1 MKRTLLSLALCLML
15 MQLKAQVIITGFH
28 SNPIGANTGAPG
40 AHLSTVNGSDVHLG
54 GFEYLQFKATQD
66 IDFSLTPYSVITSYN
81 TTAAQNV
88 TPGYLTNGWITG
100 GARTYQ
106 FHLTQGTVQKGQFFY
121 VGGPEKRI
129 NGSLSGVKSTDIS
142 DGKGNPY
149 LGFPE
154 TFESVRSGETDNR
167 GVYSTASFTVPL
179 STGNWTSSLSGVRN
193 ESSDRKLGTWAWR
206 SGGRNTTQDIYLS
219 MDFDVPNGASKVTV
233 AYGIFGT
240 DLIPTWGLE
249 YSTNQG
255 ASWIQV
261 GSLVTE
267 AVKEG
272 ASVVNKARTVT
283 FLLDIDGPIRFR
295 IKKAQSTYVTADYA
309 NSSQQDR
316 LNIDNFMIFD
326 NLPKTQNVAKWIK
339 TKNYYTEAG
348 DGGVGNAK
356 ETFTILSPTGGMCGF
371 AIFTGINVA
380 ENSVPIDAVFMNN
393 AVALNL
399 ANVWESPNGT
409 IGLRV
414 PNNDLYSNVGQPF
427 MGQGTNDISKVLDP
441 HPDNTDDGKFCK
453 LGGVYDL
460 ETNQWIVARSANY
473 VALSQTSQLS
483 EIETNDVTVLPVRLT
498 TFTGKLQNNHIRLNW
513 TTAVEQGNS
522 HFNILRSID
531 GKTFEKI
538 GKVTGNGTSNA
549 RNNYQFID
557 ANPMAGTNYYQL
569 EQVDFD
575 GKNDFSRVIYVT
587 TDLKKTQLSV
597 FSGAEETLAIN
608 IYATKTQRASIA
620 LSAISGQKIGLQSI
634 ELQKGYNS
642 IKLPV
647 VLQKGTYVVTLS
659 TNEEKISEKF
669 IK

>member
-1 MKRTLLSLALCLML
+1 MKRTLLFLMLCLALI
-15 MQLKAQVIITGFH
+15 QLKAQVIITGFH

-81 TTAAQNV
+81 TTAAQTA
-88 TPGYLTNGWITG
+88 TPGYLTNGWVTG

-106 FHLTQGTVQKGQFFY
+106 FHLTQGIVQKGQFFY

-129 NGSLSGVKSTDIS
+129 NGSLSGVKSTDIG

-149 LGFPE
+149 SGFPE
-154 TFESVRSGETDNR
+154 TFESVRAGETDNR
-167 GVYSTASFTVPL
+167 GVYSTPSFTVPL
-179 STGNWTSSLSGVRN
+179 STGNWVSSLSGVRN

-233 AYGIFGT
+233 AYGIFGA
-240 DLIPTWGLE
+240 DLVPTWSLE

-255 ASWIQV
+255 GSWVQAGNTI
-261 GSLVTE
+261 TE

-272 ASVVNKARTVT
+272 SSVVNKARTVT
-283 FLLDIDGPIRFR
+283 FLLDVDGPVRFR

-309 NSSQQDR
+309 TTSQQDR

-339 TKNYYTEAG
+339 TKNYYAEAG

-356 ETFTILSPTGGMCGF
+356 ESFTILSPTGGMCGF
-371 AIFTGINVA
+371 AIFTGTNVT
-380 ENSVPIDAVFMNN
+380 ESSVPIDAVFMNN
-393 AVALNL
+393 AVALSL

-409 IGLRV
+409 TGLRV
-414 PNNDLYSNVGQPF
+414 PNNDLYSNVGQTF
-427 MGQGTNDISKVLDP
+427 MGQGTNDIGTVLDP

-460 ETNQWIVARSANY
+460 ETNKWLVARSANY
-473 VALSQTSQLS
+473 VALSQTSQLA
-483 EIETNDVTVLPVRLT
+483 EIETNDVTVLPVRLVS
-498 TFTGKLQNNHIRLNW
+498 FIGKLQNSQIRLSW
-513 TTAVEQGNS
+513 TTATEENNS
-522 HFNILRSID
+522 HFNVLRSTD

-538 GKVTGNGTSNA
+538 GKINGNGTSKV

-557 ANPMAGTNYYQL
+557 SNPVAGTNYYKL
-569 EQVDFD
+569 EQVDFY
-575 GKNDFSRVIYVT
+575 GKNDFLKVIYVT
-587 TDLKKTQLSV
+587 TDLTKTQLSV
-597 FSGAEETLAIN
+597 VSSVDETLTVNVYAIKN
-608 IYATKTQRASIA
+608 QKATIT
-620 LSAISGQKIGLQSI
+620 LSAMSGQTVGLQAI
-634 ELQKGYNS
+634 DLQKGYNR
-642 IKLPV
+642 IQLPV
-647 VLQKGTYVVTLS
+647 VLQKGIYVATLS
-659 TNEEKISEKF
+659 TIEEKISEKF
-669 IK
+669 IR